1 MKISP
6 RIPPGRTTG
15 SARASASSAARA
27 PQASASATAVSAPV
41 PTTSLMGIPADEMTP
56 KVRVAIEMLMRE
68 VDRLRSETEEL
79 KRRNSNL
86 EKVAD
91 EDALLPISNRRA
103 FVRELSRA
111 MSFAQRYAQPSSLG
125 FFDVN
130 NMKAI
135 NDRHGHAAGDAAL
148 LHVAQTLLENVRQS
162 DVIGRLGGDEFGVI
176 LNQMGEEAASSKVAE
191 LADRI
196 RLDHMDWKGD
206 DIEVSIAYGVHTFEG
221 AGEADEAIAA
231 ADQAMYAQKTLNKA
245 IEEDA

>member
-1 MKISP
+1 MKIAP
-6 RIPPGRTTG
+6 RIPTGRTAGTARTG
-15 SARASASSAARA
+15 ASAAAKA
-27 PQASASATAVSAPV
+27 PQASAAAAAASAPV
-41 PTTSLMGIPADEMTP
+41 PTTSLMGIPAEEMTQ
-56 KVRVAIEMLMRE
+56 KVRVAIEMLMHE
-68 VDRLRSETEEL
+68 VERLRTETEEL
-79 KRRNSNL
+79 KRRNASL

-130 NMKAI
+130 NMKTI

-148 LHVAQTLLENVRQS
+148 LHVAQTLLQNVRQS

-176 LNQMGEEAASSKVAE
+176 LSQMGEDAAVSKIAE
-191 LADRI
+191 LAEKIRADR
-196 RLDHMDWKGD
+196 MDWKGD

-221 AGEADEAIAA
+221 GGEAADAMAA
-231 ADQAMYAQKTLNKA
+231 ADEAMYAQKLSNKA
-245 IEEDA
+245 IGDA